1 MVNCQV
7 GFWDFYDVT
16 INSNNHKFQMTL
28 TSILK
33 LITCLHVW
41 YHTRW
46 WDQITAAS
54 RTVLNFVSGTPAWYS
69 DLAFQISWKIF
80 FAVENIL
87 SAGSVEAGIYMY
99 FLASLAIFRKHD
111 SCLLYTCWN
120 NMHAWTDSHAKYSY
134 TTLLNVSRQLIK
146 WIKLPATTPLTPWN
160 KLNYSLKMHGCMIC

>member
-80 FAVENIL
+80 FAVEIIL

-111 SCLLYTCWN
+111 SCFLYCTLVETTC
-120 NMHAWTDSHAKYSY
+120 MHEQIAMQN
-134 TTLLNVSRQLIK
+134 TLI
-146 WIKLPATTPLTPWN
+146 LPFWMFLANWL
-160 KLNYSLKMHGCMIC
+160 SE